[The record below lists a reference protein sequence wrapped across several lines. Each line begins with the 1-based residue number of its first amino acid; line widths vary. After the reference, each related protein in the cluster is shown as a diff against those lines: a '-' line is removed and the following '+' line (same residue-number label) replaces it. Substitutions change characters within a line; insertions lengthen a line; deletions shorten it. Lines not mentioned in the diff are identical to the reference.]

1 MLEQMRNGIDK
12 IISID
17 EDAGHITRGTAG
29 HDCRCRVSY
38 QSGGVWNYQLGDT
51 GATITTTPYVL
62 AEYDADIEEGD
73 ILQWRDRRF
82 QVGAVSQPSFDGG
95 VTCLQAQLKE
105 IQA

>member
-1 MLEQMRNGIDK
+1 MLDQMRNGIDK
-12 IISID
+12 IIAID
-17 EDAGHITRGTAG
+17 EDTGRITRGAVE

-38 QSGGVWNYQLGDT
+38 QSGGVWNYRTGDT
-51 GATITTTPYVL
+51 GANITTTPYVL

-82 QVGAVSQPSFDGG
+82 QVGAVSRPTFDGG
-95 VTCLQAQLKE
+95 VTCLQAQLRE